1 LLAKNDEELM
11 GMALD
16 LARDA
21 RDAGEVPVGA
31 LVVVDGEIA
40 GSGHNASVARTDP
53 TAHAEIVA
61 IRNAAT
67 KIGNYRLVGATLYCT
82 IEPCL
87 MCVGA
92 LLHARIGRLV
102 FGATEDRVSATTR
115 LQELRDLGASINHRF
130 ETVGGILA
138 AEASELLLEF
148 FRERRAE
155 RDRPPSTSTL
165 QGEVPKWS

>member
-1 LLAKNDEELM
+1 MLAKNDEELM

-31 LVVVDGEIA
+31 LVVVGGEIA

-61 IRNAAT
+61 IRNAAA

-138 AEASELLLEF
+138 DEASELLLEF
-148 FRERRAE
+148 FRERRAD
-155 RDRPPSTSTL
+155 RDRPPNTWKSR
-165 QGEVPKWS
+165 GEVPKWS

>member
-1 LLAKNDEELM
+1 MLAKNDEELM

-31 LVVVDGEIA
+31 LVVVAGEIA

-61 IRNAAT
+61 IRNAAA

-148 FRERRAE
+148 FRERRAD

>member
-1 LLAKNDEELM
+1 LRAKNDEERM
-11 GMALD
+11 GMARD

-21 RDAGEVPVGA
+21 RDAGEGPVGA
-31 LVVVDGEIA
+31 LVVVAGEIA
-40 GSGHNASVARTDP
+40 GRGHNASVARTDP

-61 IRNAAT
+61 IRNAAA

-130 ETVGGILA
+130 ETVGGVLA

-148 FRERRAE
+148 FRERRAD
-155 RDRPPSTSTL
+155 RDRPPSTSTSR
-165 QGEVPKWS
+165 GEVPKWS